1 MITYLSNIYLPLDRI
16 SLSTIVELIT
26 TIQQDKNKITIVIN
40 GDNQKLNIK
49 YRGNTPLSTYY
60 EELS

>member
-1 MITYLSNIYLPLDRI
+1 M
-16 SLSTIVELIT
+16 ELIT

-49 YRGNTPLSTYY
+49 YRGNTPLSAYY